1 MTLFCVYKKL
11 FCVFFSVLI
20 RVTNHQTPA
29 QPPTPANHSSSHPQP
44 SFFFAPSFFPFN
56 LPLFPVAS
64 LSSSSSLSLSLP
76 SLFHL
81 SSSSSSFPS
90 SYFTPFP
97 PSLYEVPLLFPLFL
111 WLPVLST
118 QSVILC
124 VYAGECWSDRTI
136 PGVYTDSTPLPAS

>member
-29 QPPTPANHSSSHPQP
+29 QPPTPANQRSSRPQP
-44 SFFFAPSFFPFN
+44 SFFFAPSFFPFI
-56 LPLFPVAS
+56 FV
-64 LSSSSSLSLSLP
+64 SSLSLLFLLLSLSLSSLFSLP
-76 SLFHL
+76 PLFIL
-81 SSSSSSFPS
+81 SILSILLLSSFPS
-90 SYFTPFP
+90 
-97 PSLYEVPLLFPLFL
+97 
-111 WLPVLST
+111 LST
-118 QSVILC
+118 QYFFYFLRFSGCQFYQPSVILC